1 MRVSQRSKAMAF
13 SMVGSWQLAE
23 PQSTANCQLPTVNS
37 LKLDTSPKSFLVPV
51 KILQRLLGVLPAV
64 VAAAVVEVDQPH
76 ALDVDAEAHDR
87 LGPALH
93 DALLFALGR
102 LRQLVDVFHRLLRQA
117 LHLGEQR
124 RGVLVRENLLY
135 QRWTSASQRSN
146 LLRNCSASPKRFERF
161 RSSSVF
167 SIFFSSASTFFANT
181 SFPSRFQSGTL
192 PVAEASSASSASS
205 CSSAARF
212 TLSISGLTAPACLA
226 SQRLKRSS
234 FTCSTAPSSTGLPT
248 AKVLLTMTR

>member
-37 LKLDTSPKSFLVPV
+37 LKLDTSPKSFLVPM

-102 LRQLVDVFHRLLRQA
+102 LRQLVDVFHCLLRQA

-124 RGVLVRENLLY
+124 RGVLVRESLFHGWPSADR
-135 QRWTSASQRSN
+135 RWPTVNGQPPPASARISCAIAPRP
-146 LLRNCSASPKRFERF
+146 RN
-161 RSSSVF
+161 
-167 SIFFSSASTFFANT
+167 
-181 SFPSRFQSGTL
+181 
-192 PVAEASSASSASS
+192 ASSASDRPRSSRSSSPARRRSSRTRPSPRASS
-205 CSSAARF
+205 RALC
-212 TLSISGLTAPACLA
+212 PW
-226 SQRLKRSS
+226 
-234 FTCSTAPSSTGLPT
+234 P
-248 AKVLLTMTR
+248 